1 MALLLKTV
9 APAQGARWMR
19 DGFRLF
25 GRHPLAFSLMLVSF
39 LFAALLVS
47 MVPLVGPL
55 VMLAG
60 LPLMSLGFMVACES
74 ALRGGPIHPG
84 QFIQP
89 LRGDATRRR
98 ALLSLCLAYGA
109 ATLVVMLLSDWIDD
123 GRFERLQR
131 LFAQGGSGAEIE
143 ALLADPRLAWG
154 AAFRFGAIALM
165 SVPFWHAP
173 ALVHWGGQGW
183 GQALFSSTLAV
194 WRAKGA
200 FVVYIVSWVTT
211 IALFGAVT
219 AALSALLSAREFAG
233 ILLLPSVLIFSTVF
247 YVSLLFTFH
256 DSFGG
261 STAEVGAP

>member
-1 MALLLKTV
+1 MALLLKIV
-9 APAQGARWMR
+9 APSQGARWMR

-39 LFAALLVS
+39 LVAALVVS
-47 MVPLVGPL
+47 MVPLLGPL

-60 LPLMSLGFMVACES
+60 LPLMSLGFMVAAES

-89 LRGDATRRR
+89 LRGPAGRRR

-109 ATLVVMLLSDWIDD
+109 ASLVVMLLIDGID
-123 GRFERLQR
+123 GGRFERLQR
-131 LFAQGGSGAEIE
+131 LFAQGASGAEIE
-143 ALLADPRLAWG
+143 DLLADPRLAWG
-154 AAFRFGAIALM
+154 AFVRFGAIALL

-183 GQALFSSTLAV
+183 GQALFSSTLAI

-200 FVVYIVSWVTT
+200 FVVYVVSWALM
-211 IALFGAVT
+211 IAVFGAVT
-219 AALSALLSAREFAG
+219 ATLSALLSAREMAG

-261 STAEVGAP
+261 STADVGAA

>member
-9 APAQGARWMR
+9 APSQGARWMR

-47 MVPLVGPL
+47 MVPLLGPL

-60 LPLMSLGFMVACES
+60 LPLMSLGFMVAAES

-89 LRGDATRRR
+89 LRGSAGRRT
-98 ALLSLCLAYGA
+98 ALLGLCLAYGA
-109 ATLVVMLLSDWIDD
+109 ACLVAMLLSDWIDG

-143 ALLADPRLAWG
+143 GLLADPRLAWG
-154 AAFRFGAIALM
+154 AFVRFSTIAVL

-200 FVVYIVSWVTT
+200 FVIYIVSWMGMV
-211 IALFGAVT
+211 ALFGAVT
-219 AALSALLSAREFAG
+219 ATLSALLSAREIAG

-261 STAEVGAP
+261 STADVNAP

>member
-9 APAQGARWMR
+9 APSQGARWMR

-39 LFAALLVS
+39 LLAALVVS
-47 MVPLVGPL
+47 MVPLLGPL

-60 LPLMSLGFMVACES
+60 LPLMSLGFMVAAES
-74 ALRGGPIHPG
+74 ALRGGPVHPG

-89 LRGDATRRR
+89 LRGPVGRRR
-98 ALLSLCLAYGA
+98 ELLSLCLAYGA
-109 ATLVVMLLSDWIDD
+109 ASLVVMLLSDWIDG

-131 LFAQGGSGAEIE
+131 VFAQGGSGAQVED
-143 ALLADPRLAWG
+143 LLADPRLAWG
-154 AAFRFGAIALM
+154 AFVRFGSIALL

-183 GQALFSSTLAV
+183 GQALFSSTLAI

-200 FVVYIVSWVTT
+200 FLVYVVSWAVMITV
-211 IALFGAVT
+211 FGAVT
-219 AALSALLSAREFAG
+219 ATVSVLLSAREIAG

-256 DSFGG
+256 DSFG
-261 STAEVGAP
+261 SSAADANAN

>member
-1 MALLLKTV
+1 MALLLKAV

-89 LRGDATRRR
+89 LRGDAVRRR
-98 ALLSLCLAYGA
+98 ALMSLCVTYGA
-109 ATLVVMLLSDWIDD
+109 ATLVVMLLSDWADG
-123 GRFERLQR
+123 GRFDRLQR

-154 AAFRFGAIALM
+154 AAFRFGAVALI

-173 ALVHWGGQGW
+173 ALIHWGGQGW

-200 FVVYIVSWVTT
+200 FVIYIVAWVTM

-219 AALSALLSAREFAG
+219 AALSALLSARDFAG

-261 STAEVGAP
+261 STAEVEAP

>member
-1 MALLLKTV
+1 MSLQLKTV
-9 APAQGARWMR
+9 SPGQGARWMR

-60 LPLMSLGFMVACES
+60 LPLMSLGFMIASES

-84 QFIQP
+84 QFIAP
-89 LRGDATRRR
+89 LRADAVRRR

-109 ATLVVMLLSDWIDD
+109 ATLVVMLLSDWIDG
-123 GRFERLQR
+123 GRFDRLQR

-143 ALLADPRLAWG
+143 ALLADPRLASG

-200 FVVYIVSWVTT
+200 FVVYIVSWVAM
-211 IALFGAVT
+211 IAMFGAVT

-261 STAEVGAP
+261 STAEVAAP